1 MFESEATLHRLN
13 RTYLDRLMA
22 DYPESELDVQPH
34 PGLHSCRWI
43 LAHLAIVSE
52 GCLKQLGQP
61 TESPAAWFAAYG
73 PATAAGS
80 HSTIRP
86 SREALLA
93 AIEKGYDRLIAAAK
107 SAPAEVLAAPHG
119 IERLNWTGLVTRGEL
134 ISHALATHFALHVGQ
149 LSTLRRLRGFDPL
162 F

>member
-1 MFESEATLHRLN
+1 MFESEVALHRLN
-13 RTYLDRLMA
+13 RTYLDRLVA
-22 DYPESELDVQPH
+22 DYPEAELDVQPH

-52 GCLKQLGQP
+52 ACLKQLGEA
-61 TESPAAWFAAYG
+61 TESPAAWFASYG
-73 PATAAGS
+73 PSTAPGS
-80 HSTIRP
+80 HPTVRP

-119 IERLNWTGLVTRGEL
+119 IERLTWTGLVTRGEL
-134 ISHALATHFALHVGQ
+134 ISHVLATHFALHLGQ
-149 LSTLRRLRGFDPL
+149 LSTLRRLRGFEPL

>member
-1 MFESEATLHRLN
+1 MFESEAILHRLN

-22 DYPESELDVQPH
+22 DYPESELDAQPH

-43 LAHLAIVSE
+43 LAHLAIVAD
-52 GCLKQLGQP
+52 GCLKQLGQS
-61 TESPAAWFAAYG
+61 THSPLAWHAAYG
-73 PATAAGS
+73 PATAPGTHA
-80 HSTIRP
+80 TIRP
-86 SREALLA
+86 SRDELMA
-93 AIEKGYDRLIAAAK
+93 AIHAGYDRVIAAAQ

-119 IERLNWTGLVTRGEL
+119 IERLKWTGLATKGEL

-149 LSTLRRLRGFDPL
+149 LSSLRRLRGFDPL